1 LKVIY
6 LKKVEGIFAP
16 IATIFDEAGDLDL
29 EGFCDNVRKF
39 NETKLSGLVV
49 LGSNGEFALL
59 SYREKMAL
67 VKSAKETLDRDKLLI
82 AGTGCESLRETIM
95 LSNESADI
103 GVDAILV
110 VTPSYYKSDMTDE
123 ALERYFTTIADG
135 CKVPVMLYNMPRNTG
150 INMGPSLVAR
160 LAKHPNIIGIK
171 DSSGNISQIA
181 EIIAK
186 CPNDFAVFAGSG
198 SFLLPTLMLGGVGGT
213 LAVANVLPDY
223 CAAIHDLY
231 KEGDL
236 DKARKLQLGLL
247 NLNAAVTT
255 RYGIGGM
262 KAAMEIVGFHGGS
275 PRLPILPAS
284 GAVKE
289 EISKIIVD
297 ALKVFS
303 EVCGS

>member
-1 LKVIY
+1 MIS

-29 EGFCDNVRKF
+29 EGFCDNVSKF

-59 SYREKMAL
+59 SYREKIAL

-82 AGTGCESLRETIM
+82 AGTGCESLRETIE
-95 LSNESADI
+95 LTKECASI
-103 GVDAILV
+103 GVDGVLI

-123 ALERYFTTIADG
+123 ALKCYFNSVANESP
-135 CKVPVMLYNMPRNTG
+135 VPLLLYNMPRNTG
-150 INMGPSLVAR
+150 INMGPSLVAS
-160 LAKHPNIIGIK
+160 LAEHPNIIGIK

-231 KEGDL
+231 KKGDL

-247 NLNAAVTT
+247 DLNAAVTT

-262 KAAMEIVGFHGGS
+262 KVAMEIVGFHGGS
-275 PRLPILPAS
+275 PRLPILSAS
-284 GAVKE
+284 GAAKE

>member
-1 LKVIY
+1 MIY

-49 LGSNGEFALL
+49 LGSNGEFPLL
-59 SYREKMAL
+59 SYREKIAL
-67 VKSAKETLDRDKLLI
+67 VKSVKETLGRDKLLI
-82 AGTGCESLRETIM
+82 AGTGCESLRETIE
-95 LSNESADI
+95 LTKECASI
-103 GVDAILV
+103 GVDGVLI

-123 ALERYFTTIADG
+123 ALKCYFNSVANESP
-135 CKVPVMLYNMPRNTG
+135 VPLLLYNMPRNTG
-150 INMGPSLVAR
+150 INMGPSLVAS
-160 LAKHPNIIGIK
+160 LAEHPNIIGIK

-247 NLNAAVTT
+247 ELNAAVTT

>member
-1 LKVIY
+1 
-6 LKKVEGIFAP
+6 
-16 IATIFDEAGDLDL
+16 
-29 EGFCDNVRKF
+29 
-39 NETKLSGLVV
+39 
-49 LGSNGEFALL
+49 
-59 SYREKMAL
+59 
-67 VKSAKETLDRDKLLI
+67 
-82 AGTGCESLRETIM
+82 
-95 LSNESADI
+95 
-103 GVDAILV
+103 
-110 VTPSYYKSDMTDE
+110 
-123 ALERYFTTIADG
+123 
-135 CKVPVMLYNMPRNTG
+135 
-150 INMGPSLVAR
+150 

-247 NLNAAVTT
+247 DLNAAVTT